1 MGRIVVGVDGSPE
14 SLAAL
19 RWAAQQARAHEATLQ
34 VVYSYGRPDELPP
47 QAVHTALAIAPP
59 SAASAAAGMR
69 YTAQGGEEESEVR
82 RRARDHAEVQ
92 LDSWLRQAEVAHL
105 PITIER
111 QLVPSDRPART
122 LIESSRAAEQLVVGS
137 RGRGGVAG
145 ALLGSVSRQ
154 CVHHADCPTTVV
166 RRGTA

>member
-19 RWAAQQARAHEATLQ
+19 RWAAQQAQAQDSSLQ
-34 VVYSYGRPDELPP
+34 VVYSYGRPDELSP
-47 QAVHTALAIAPP
+47 QAMHTALAIAPP
-59 SAASAAAGMR
+59 SAAGAAAGR
-69 YTAQGGEEESEVR
+69 FPSDPDASQREART
-82 RRARDHAEVQ
+82 RAREHAEVQ
-92 LDSWLRQAEVAHL
+92 LQSWLRQAEVDHL
-105 PITIER
+105 PLTIEQ

-122 LIESSRAAEQLVVGS
+122 LIEASRAADQLVVGS

-166 RRGTA
+166 RRGVA